1 MLVNYKVAN
10 MMIVE
15 MGEGKQKLKL
25 EPGINVIDDA
35 LWEGAKKTLESKIKA
50 GLIVPIYKMGTQKVK
65 EAVKGKDGSF
75 SEKEVEKEVELPCS
89 PDEIPNDKIDA
100 VVDEIQSEAQ
110 ADKFVEASAKESVRA
125 KGMNRKNK
133 IAEELKNRENSKK

>member
-15 MGEGKQKLKL
+15 LGEGKQKLKL
-25 EPGINVIDDA
+25 EPGINVIEDSV
-35 LWEGAKKTLESKIKA
+35 WEDAKKTLADKVKA
-50 GLIVPIYKMGTQKVK
+50 GVVVPIYKTTK
-65 EAVKGKDGSF
+65 KDG
-75 SEKEVEKEVELPCS
+75 KEIEEPCK

-100 VVDEIQSEAQ
+100 VVEEIQSEAQ
-110 ADKFVEASAKESVRA
+110 ADKFVASATKESVRA

-133 IAEELKNRENSKK
+133 IAKELEERESK

>member
-35 LWEGAKKTLESKIKA
+35 LWEDAKKTLDTKIKS
-50 GLIVPIYKMGTQKVK
+50 GVVVPIYKMGKQKVK
-65 EAVKGKDGSF
+65 EEVKGKDGSV

-89 PDEIPNDKIDA
+89 PDEIPNDKLDA

>member
-15 MGEGKQKLKL
+15 LGEGKQKLKL
-25 EPGINVIDDA
+25 EPGINVIEDSV
-35 LWEGAKKTLESKIKA
+35 WEDAKKTLDAKIKS
-50 GLIVPIYKMGTQKVK
+50 GVVVPIYKTTKK
-65 EAVKGKDGSF
+65 EGK
-75 SEKEVEKEVELPCS
+75 EIEEPCK

-100 VVDEIQSEAQ
+100 VVEEIQSEAQ
-110 ADKFVEASAKESVRA
+110 ADKFVASATKESVRA

-133 IAEELKNRENSKK
+133 IAEELKERESK

>member
-25 EPGINVIDDA
+25 EPGINVIEDSV
-35 LWEGAKKTLESKIKA
+35 WEDAKKTLDAKIKS
-50 GLIVPIYKMGTQKVK
+50 GVVVPIYKTTK
-65 EAVKGKDGSF
+65 KDG
-75 SEKEVEKEVELPCS
+75 KEIEEPCK

-100 VVDEIQSEAQ
+100 VVEEIQSEAQ
-110 ADKFVEASAKESVRA
+110 ADKFVASATKESVRA

-133 IAEELKNRENSKK
+133 IAEELKDRESK

>member
-15 MGEGKQKLKL
+15 LGEGKQKLKL
-25 EPGINVIDDA
+25 EPGINVIEDSV
-35 LWEGAKKTLESKIKA
+35 WEDAKKTLDAKIKY
-50 GLIVPIYKMGTQKVK
+50 GVVVPIYKTTK
-65 EAVKGKDGSF
+65 KDG
-75 SEKEVEKEVELPCS
+75 KEIEEPCK

-100 VVDEIQSEAQ
+100 VVEEILSEAQ
-110 ADKFVEASAKESVRA
+110 ADKFVAASTKESVRA

-133 IAEELKNRENSKK
+133 IAKELEERESK

>member
-35 LWEGAKKTLESKIKA
+35 VWEDAKKTLDAKIKS
-50 GLIVPIYKMGTQKVK
+50 GVVVPIYKTTK
-65 EAVKGKDGSF
+65 KDG
-75 SEKEVEKEVELPCS
+75 KEIEEPCK

-100 VVDEIQSEAQ
+100 VVEEIQSEAQ
-110 ADKFVEASAKESVRA
+110 ADKFVASATKESVRA

-133 IAEELKNRENSKK
+133 IAKELEERESK

>member
-15 MGEGKQKLKL
+15 LGEGKQKLKL
-25 EPGINVIDDA
+25 EPGINVIEDSV
-35 LWEGAKKTLESKIKA
+35 WEDAKKTLDTKIKS
-50 GLIVPIYKMGTQKVK
+50 GVVVPIYKTTK
-65 EAVKGKDGSF
+65 KDG
-75 SEKEVEKEVELPCS
+75 KEIEEPCK

-100 VVDEIQSEAQ
+100 VVEEIQSEAQ
-110 ADKFVEASAKESVRA
+110 ADKFVASATKESVRA

-133 IAEELKNRENSKK
+133 IAKELEELESK

>member
-15 MGEGKQKLKL
+15 LGEGKQKLKF
-25 EPGINVIDDA
+25 EPGINVIEDSV
-35 LWEGAKKTLESKIKA
+35 WEDAKKTLDAKIKS
-50 GLIVPIYKMGTQKVK
+50 GVVVPIYKTTK
-65 EAVKGKDGSF
+65 KDG
-75 SEKEVEKEVELPCS
+75 KEIEEPCK

-100 VVDEIQSEAQ
+100 VVEEIQSEAQ
-110 ADKFVEASAKESVRA
+110 ADKFVASATKESVRA

-133 IAEELKNRENSKK
+133 IAEELKDRKSK

>member
-15 MGEGKQKLKL
+15 LGEGKQKLKL
-25 EPGINVIDDA
+25 EPGINVIEDSV
-35 LWEGAKKTLESKIKA
+35 WEDAKKTLDAKIKS
-50 GLIVPIYKMGTQKVK
+50 GVVVPIYKTTK
-65 EAVKGKDGSF
+65 KDG
-75 SEKEVEKEVELPCS
+75 KEIEEPCK

-100 VVDEIQSEAQ
+100 VVEEIQSENQ
-110 ADKFVEASAKESVRA
+110 ADKFVKASTKESVRA

-133 IAEELKNRENSKK
+133 IAEELKDRESK

>member
-15 MGEGKQKLKL
+15 LGEGKQKLKF
-25 EPGINVIDDA
+25 EPGINVIEDSV
-35 LWEGAKKTLESKIKA
+35 WEDAKKTLDAKIKS
-50 GLIVPIYKMGTQKVK
+50 GVVVPIYKTTK
-65 EAVKGKDGSF
+65 KDG
-75 SEKEVEKEVELPCS
+75 KEIEEPCK

-100 VVDEIQSEAQ
+100 VVEEIQSEAQ
-110 ADKFVEASAKESVRA
+110 ADKFVASATKESVRA

-133 IAEELKNRENSKK
+133 IAEELKDRESK

>member
-50 GLIVPIYKMGTQKVK
+50 GLIVPIYKMGKKKVK
-65 EAVKGKDGSF
+65 EEVKGKDGSV

-89 PDEIPNDKIDA
+89 PDEIPNDKLDA

-133 IAEELKNRENSKK
+133 IAEELKNRENKK

>member
-25 EPGINVIDDA
+25 EPGINVIDDSV
-35 LWEGAKKTLESKIKA
+35 WEDAKKNLADKIKA
-50 GLIVPIYKMGTQKVK
+50 GVVVPIYKTTK
-65 EAVKGKDGSF
+65 KDG
-75 SEKEVEKEVELPCS
+75 KEIEEPCK

-100 VVDEIQSEAQ
+100 VVEEIQSEAQ
-110 ADKFVEASAKESVRA
+110 ADKFVASATKESVRA

-133 IAEELKNRENSKK
+133 IAKELEERESK

>member
-15 MGEGKQKLKL
+15 LGEGKQKLKL
-25 EPGINVIDDA
+25 EPGINVIEDSV
-35 LWEGAKKTLESKIKA
+35 WEDAKKTLDTKIKS
-50 GLIVPIYKMGTQKVK
+50 GVVVPIYKTTK
-65 EAVKGKDGSF
+65 KDG
-75 SEKEVEKEVELPCS
+75 KEIEEPCK

-100 VVDEIQSEAQ
+100 VVEEIQSEAQ
-110 ADKFVEASAKESVRA
+110 ADKFVASATKESVRA

-133 IAEELKNRENSKK
+133 IAKELEERESK

>member
-15 MGEGKQKLKL
+15 LGEGKQKLKL

-35 LWEGAKKTLESKIKA
+35 VWEDAKTNLADKIKA
-50 GLIVPIYKMGTQKVK
+50 GVVVPIYKTTK
-65 EAVKGKDGSF
+65 KDG
-75 SEKEVEKEVELPCS
+75 KEIEEPCK

-100 VVDEIQSEAQ
+100 VVEEIQSEAQ
-110 ADKFVEASAKESVRA
+110 ADKFVASATKESVRA

-133 IAEELKNRENSKK
+133 IAKELEERESK

>member
-25 EPGINVIDDA
+25 EPGINVIDDSV
-35 LWEGAKKTLESKIKA
+35 WENAKKTLDAKIKS
-50 GLIVPIYKMGTQKVK
+50 GVVVPIYKTTKK
-65 EAVKGKDGSF
+65 EGK
-75 SEKEVEKEVELPCS
+75 EIEEPCK

-100 VVDEIQSEAQ
+100 VVEEIQSEAQ
-110 ADKFVEASAKESVRA
+110 AEKFVASATKESVRA

-133 IAEELKNRENSKK
+133 IAKELEERESK

>member
-15 MGEGKQKLKL
+15 LGEGKQKLKL
-25 EPGINVIDDA
+25 EPGINVIEDSV
-35 LWEGAKKTLESKIKA
+35 WEDAKKTLDAKIKS
-50 GLIVPIYKMGTQKVK
+50 GVVVPIYKTTK
-65 EAVKGKDGSF
+65 KDG
-75 SEKEVEKEVELPCS
+75 KEIEEPCK

-100 VVDEIQSEAQ
+100 VVEEIQSEAQ
-110 ADKFVEASAKESVRA
+110 ADKFIASATKESVRA

-133 IAEELKNRENSKK
+133 IAKELEERESK

>member
-25 EPGINVIDDA
+25 EPGINVIDDSV
-35 LWEGAKKTLESKIKA
+35 WEDAKKNLDAKIKS
-50 GLIVPIYKMGTQKVK
+50 GVVVPIYKTTK
-65 EAVKGKDGSF
+65 KDG
-75 SEKEVEKEVELPCS
+75 KEIEEPCK

-100 VVDEIQSEAQ
+100 VVEEIQSEAQ
-110 ADKFVEASAKESVRA
+110 ADKFVASATKESVRA

-133 IAEELKNRENSKK
+133 IAKELEERESK

>member
-15 MGEGKQKLKL
+15 LGEGKQKLKL
-25 EPGINVIDDA
+25 EPGINVIEDSV
-35 LWEGAKKTLESKIKA
+35 WEDAKKTLDAKIKS
-50 GLIVPIYKMGTQKVK
+50 GVVVPIYKTTK
-65 EAVKGKDGSF
+65 KDG
-75 SEKEVEKEVELPCS
+75 KEIEEPCK

-100 VVDEIQSEAQ
+100 VVEEIQSENQ
-110 ADKFVEASAKESVRA
+110 ADKFVASATKESVRA

-133 IAEELKNRENSKK
+133 IAKELEERESR

>member
-50 GLIVPIYKMGTQKVK
+50 GLIVPIYKMGKKKVK
-65 EAVKGKDGSF
+65 EKVKGKDGSV

-89 PDEIPNDKIDA
+89 PDEIPNDKLDA

-133 IAEELKNRENSKK
+133 IAEELKDRESK

>member
-15 MGEGKQKLKL
+15 LGEGKQKLKL
-25 EPGINVIDDA
+25 EPGINVIEDSV
-35 LWEGAKKTLESKIKA
+35 WEDAKKTLDAKIKS
-50 GLIVPIYKMGTQKVK
+50 GVVVPIYKTTK
-65 EAVKGKDGSF
+65 KDG
-75 SEKEVEKEVELPCS
+75 KEIEEPCK

-100 VVDEIQSEAQ
+100 VVEEIQSEAQ
-110 ADKFVEASAKESVRA
+110 ADKFVASASKESVRA

-133 IAEELKNRENSKK
+133 IAEELKDRESK

>member
-15 MGEGKQKLKL
+15 LGEGKQKLKL
-25 EPGINVIDDA
+25 EPGINVIEDSV
-35 LWEGAKKTLESKIKA
+35 WEDAKKNLDAKIKS
-50 GLIVPIYKMGTQKVK
+50 GVVVPIYKTTK
-65 EAVKGKDGSF
+65 KDG
-75 SEKEVEKEVELPCS
+75 KEIEEPCK

-100 VVDEIQSEAQ
+100 VVEEIQSEAQ
-110 ADKFVEASAKESVRA
+110 ADKFVASATKESVRA

-133 IAEELKNRENSKK
+133 IAEELKDRESK

>member
-15 MGEGKQKLKL
+15 LGEGKQKLKL
-25 EPGINVIDDA
+25 EPGINVIEDSV
-35 LWEGAKKTLESKIKA
+35 WEAAKKTLDDKIKS
-50 GLIVPIYKMGTQKVK
+50 GVVVPIYKTTK
-65 EAVKGKDGSF
+65 KDG
-75 SEKEVEKEVELPCS
+75 KEIEEPCK

-100 VVDEIQSEAQ
+100 VVEEIQSEAQ
-110 ADKFVEASAKESVRA
+110 ADKFVEASSKESVRA

-133 IAEELKNRENSKK
+133 IAKELEERESK